1 VELVIPAAPGGS
13 VDGTARLMQRVLQTN
28 RLVDTPIVAVN
39 KGGGGGNIAI
49 SYLDQHAGDGHY
61 LLLSTMSLMTNH
73 ILGRAATTWS
83 DYTPVATLYSEYMT
97 LVVKPDSPLKTARD
111 IQERLKAD
119 PQALSIA
126 VGVAVG
132 GTNHLTVALLMK
144 AMGIDAKKLKTVVLQ
159 TNAQSL
165 TSIMGGHVE
174 LASLSQGAAVSA
186 AQQGKLRIVGITSDK
201 RGEGPLAAIP
211 TWKEQGVDVVFANV
225 RLLIGPKSMSPAQI
239 AFWDGTLSKLV
250 ATDDWKKEVERNHA
264 TADYSGSK
272 ESAQRMA
279 KLYAQLKTAVVEA
292 GLAKE

>member
-1 VELVIPAAPGGS
+1 MSTDSRRTDGRELWRGWLARAAVFAAALASAAVHAQSWRPDKPVELVIPAAPGGS
-13 VDGTARLMQRVLQTN
+13 VDGTVRLMQRVLQAN

-49 SYLDQHAGDGHY
+49 SYLDQHVGDGHY

-165 TSIMGGHVE
+165 TSIMGGHN
-174 LASLSQGAAVSA
+174 
-186 AQQGKLRIVGITSDK
+186 
-201 RGEGPLAAIP
+201 AI
-211 TWKEQGVDVVFANV
+211 
-225 RLLIGPKSMSPAQI
+225 S
-239 AFWDGTLSKLV
+239 
-250 ATDDWKKEVERNHA
+250 
-264 TADYSGSK
+264 
-272 ESAQRMA
+272 
-279 KLYAQLKTAVVEA
+279 
-292 GLAKE
+292 